1 MTIKKGVPMML
12 STVFKFIAFDANLRL
27 QLKISQRASHT
38 LGHTFGGGDLLIV
51 EGIHRICR
59 RNLPK

>member
-38 LGHTFGGGDLLIV
+38 LGHTFGG
-51 EGIHRICR
+51 ERFANSR
-59 RNLPK
+59 RYS